1 MADIALHK
9 TYATSDAWWTD
20 VQAFMLAA
28 GWTSHDT
35 LDADSEV
42 YKTNGSASNYPY
54 IYLELVRSTATINFT
69 LWLYWNSTTHVG
81 TTQAYTNITYGKI
94 TWATTTKMFMVGNAD
109 FVALGGFVGNNHQ
122 FVGFLDKLFYDTI
135 TTTTALASNGAGIS
149 LSVVSSSGF
158 NKGQKIQIVG
168 ISNEGRDSLTIQS
181 IVDSTHITVDSL
193 PRDYASG
200 AFIGVNP
207 CPAMIS
213 SQGTVLTNFSELCR
227 FDHVGDEDG
236 ISTDYAIGISS
247 ISDTYLDPDAG
258 TGRYGLV
265 PILIRCYSL
274 QGVLGW
280 LDLNGLIR
288 MSDAVTIHDMFAVQ
302 TGNQPEQGT
311 PTSVTNTTLVDTTK
325 SWTTNEWQNKMLLI
339 VDGTASGA
347 VRKVNSN
354 TTDTLTVETWDDNPD
369 GSSTYRICDAVYRY
383 FEDGVAIKEDREVL

>member
-9 TYATSDAWWTD
+9 TYDTSDDWWTD
-20 VQAFMLAA
+20 IQAFMIAA

-35 LDADSEV
+35 LDANSEV
-42 YKTNGSASNYPY
+42 YKTNGSAGDHPY
-54 IYLELVRSTATINFT
+54 IYLELVRDTAEITFI
-69 LWLYWNSTTHVG
+69 LWLYWNNSTHVG
-81 TTQAYTNITYGKI
+81 TTKAYASSSYDNVEWEIS
-94 TWATTTKMFMVGNAD
+94 TKMFMVGNAD
-109 FVALGGFVGNNHQ
+109 FVAIGGFTTNNQQ

-135 TTTTALASNGAGIS
+135 TTTTALANTGAGIS
-149 LSVVSSSGF
+149 LPVVDSSGF
-158 NKGQKIQIVG
+158 NKGQKFQIVG
-168 ISNEGRDSLTIQS
+168 INNEGRDQLTVQS
-181 IVDSTHITVDSL
+181 IVDGTHIAVDSL

-213 SQGTVLTNFSELCR
+213 SNSSLITNLSELCR

-236 ISTDYAIGISS
+236 ISTDYALGVSAISS
-247 ISDTYLDPDAG
+247 NYLDPDAG
-258 TGRYGLV
+258 TGQYGLV
-265 PILIRCYSL
+265 PMLVRSYSF

-288 MSDAVTIHDMFAVQ
+288 MSNTVTMHDMFAVQ

-311 PTSVTNTTLVDTTK
+311 PTSVTNTTLVDTSK
-325 SWTTNEWQNKMLLI
+325 SWTTNEWQNKMILI

-354 TTDTLTVETWDDNPD
+354 TTDTLTVETWDNNPD
-369 GSSTYRICDAVYRY
+369 GTSTYRICDAVYRY
-383 FEDGVAIKEDREVL
+383 LEDGIAIKEDREVL